1 VRQPMCVVAVF
12 AANPALTAV
21 LSATLAAMPGLRVR
35 GFDSRAA
42 LETYMRL
49 APVDLLVCDFDCED
63 APAGELT
70 RALRRNAA
78 LNCSAMQVI
87 ALTRRVGP
95 HLKVVA
101 TMHGID
107 EVIAK
112 PMSPK
117 YLLERVTARLR
128 CAPREMDSA
137 APHEV
142 LGRRPSRQASV
153 GRGWN
158 DNVVP
163 LFPHGPSA
171 AR

>member
-1 VRQPMCVVAVF
+1 MRVVAVL
-12 AANPALTAV
+12 AANPALTSV
-21 LSATLAAMPGLRVR
+21 LSATLATMPGLKVR
-35 GFDSRAA
+35 SFESEAGLVA
-42 LETYMRL
+42 YMRF
-49 APVDLLVCDFDCED
+49 ARVDLLVCDFDCPE

-70 RALRRNAA
+70 RSLRRNAELGCA
-78 LNCSAMQVI
+78 DMQVI

-117 YLLERVTARLR
+117 YLLERVMARLSWSPGE
-128 CAPREMDSA
+128 AMPPPVVA
-137 APHEV
+137 G
-142 LGRRPSRQASV
+142 LLRRPSRQGSMTRNWGA
-153 GRGWN
+153 
-158 DNVVP
+158 NVVP
-163 LFPHGPSA
+163 LFPRGSTQ